1 MRTTRAGLV
10 SLLSVLLLGG
20 GAVRPP
26 PATAAVVT
34 LVGAGDIARC
44 GSAGDEAT
52 ARLLDRI
59 GGTVF
64 TTGDNA
70 YPEGAPEDF
79 ADCYAPTWGRHLAR
93 TRPSPGNHEYHTPGA
108 AGYFGYFDW
117 RDGPGERGYYAYTRG
132 DWRIYSLNSE
142 RIDDAQ
148 LAWLK
153 ADLAR
158 TSRACVL
165 AYWHRP
171 LFSSGKHGNDP
182 DVRPF
187 WRALYLAGAEVVV
200 NGHDH
205 DYERF
210 ALLRPGGSRSLKGL
224 RQFVVGTGGAELRP
238 FVDIQPHSVVRD
250 ASAHGVLRMVLR
262 TSSYDWQFIAVDG
275 SVRDSGSGRCHS
287 RP

>member
-1 MRTTRAGLV
+1 MRRTRLSLV
-10 SLLSVLLLGG
+10 SLLSALVLGG
-20 GAVRPP
+20 GAVLPP
-26 PATAAVVT
+26 PAAAADAV
-34 LVGAGDIARC
+34 LVGAGDIGRC
-44 GSAGDEAT
+44 GSSADDRT
-52 ARLLDRI
+52 ADLIDDI
-59 GGTVF
+59 AGTVF

-70 YPEGAPEDF
+70 YPKGSAEDF
-79 ADCYAPTWGRHLAR
+79 ADCYAPTWGRHLGR

-108 AGYFGYFDW
+108 SGYFGYFDW

-142 RIDDAQ
+142 RITDEQ

-171 LFSSGKHGNDP
+171 LFSSGEHGNNP

-210 ALLRPGGSRSLKGL
+210 SLLRPGGSRSLKGL
-224 RQFVVGTGGAELRP
+224 RQFVVGTGGAPLRA
-238 FVDIQPHSVVRD
+238 FGEVERHSAFRD
-250 ASAHGVLRMVLR
+250 DSTHGVLRMVLR
-262 TSSYDWQFIAVDG
+262 AGRYDWQFIAVDG
-275 SVRDSGSGRCHS
+275 TIADAGSGRCHG